1 MDDPTTIALNLTFF
15 GTLGVAFVMFICMFI
30 LVVATL
36 VIAGVG
42 RLAVLIVMA
51 LFGRFPGNDTVE
63 VVRLPVGTQSST
75 GAAPAE
81 APEARQERQAR
92 QERPAKLPKPR
103 RPARE
108 PRPPRDWKR
117 LLSRAGLEESL
128 RTAVVHHPLLAAAR
142 PVPPVLAKDWAAAV
156 AAADARAV
164 ARARAA
170 VPEIKVASPDRG
182 GRGVAADGVVK
193 VAPLV
198 ESALHT
204 GTLHTGALQT
214 AEAVRTESPRSA
226 AMNTEAPSKQPPAP
240 GETGT
245 KGAPVR
251 SALALSAQPPRPVR
265 KPAAAGHMAVLDT
278 GSMVSLAQH
287 EDARVR
293 S

>member
-1 MDDPTTIALNLTFF
+1 VFKEGEVEDPTTIALNLTFF
-15 GTLGVAFVMFICMFI
+15 GTLGVAFVMFIGMFI
-30 LVVATL
+30 LVVVTL

-42 RLAVLIVMA
+42 RLVALIVMA
-51 LFGRFPGNDTVE
+51 LFGRFPGSDTIE
-63 VVRLPVGTQSST
+63 VVRLAVGTHSSA

-81 APEARQERQAR
+81 APEPR
-92 QERPAKLPKPR
+92 QERPAKIPKAP

-108 PRPPRDWKR
+108 PRPPRDWKK
-117 LLSRAGLEESL
+117 LLSRARLREAL
-128 RTAVVHHPLLAAAR
+128 RTAVIHHPLLTAAR

-170 VPEIKVASPDRG
+170 VPEIRVAGPDRT

-204 GTLHTGALQT
+204 GALHTDAINN
-214 AEAVRTESPRSA
+214 EAAHKDASH
-226 AMNTEAPSKQPPAP
+226 TEAPRTEAPAP
-240 GETGT
+240 GEKAT

-251 SALALSAQPPRPVR
+251 SALALSAQPPRPAR
-265 KPAAAGHMAVLDT
+265 KPAAAGHLAVLDT

>member
-1 MDDPTTIALNLTFF
+1 MEDPTTIALNLTFF
-15 GTLGVAFVMFICMFI
+15 GTLGVAFVMFIGMFI
-30 LVVATL
+30 LVVVTL
-36 VIAGVG
+36 MIAGVG
-42 RLAVLIVMA
+42 RLVALIVMA
-51 LFGRFPGNDTVE
+51 SFGRFPGNDTIE
-63 VVRLPVGTQSST
+63 VVRLPVGTQSSAE
-75 GAAPAE
+75 AAPAE
-81 APEARQERQAR
+81 AREPR
-92 QERPAKLPKPR
+92 QERPAKTPKAP

-108 PRPPRDWKR
+108 PRPPRDWKK
-117 LLSRAGLEESL
+117 LLSRDGLREAL
-128 RTAVVHHPLLAAAR
+128 RTAVVHHPLLTAAR

-170 VPEIKVASPDRG
+170 VPEIRVASPDRT

-204 GTLHTGALQT
+204 GALHTEALHQ
-214 AEAVRTESPRSA
+214 EAAHKDASH
-226 AMNTEAPSKQPPAP
+226 TEAPRTEAPAP
-240 GETGT
+240 GETAT

-251 SALALSAQPPRPVR
+251 SALALSAQPPRPAR
-265 KPAAAGHMAVLDT
+265 KPTAAGHMAVLDT

>member
-81 APEARQERQAR
+81 APEARQERQA
-92 QERPAKLPKPR
+92 RPAKLPKPR

-251 SALALSAQPPRPVR
+251 SALALSAQPPRPAR

>member
-1 MDDPTTIALNLTFF
+1 M
-15 GTLGVAFVMFICMFI
+15 FV

-42 RLAVLIVMA
+42 RLAALIVMA

-63 VVRLPVGTQSST
+63 VVRLPVGTQSSA

-81 APEARQERQAR
+81 APEARQER
-92 QERPAKLPKPR
+92 PAKVPKTPR
-103 RPARE
+103 PVRE

-170 VPEIKVASPDRG
+170 VPEIKVAGPDRG

-204 GTLHTGALQT
+204 GALHTGAPQT
-214 AEAVRTESPRSA
+214 AGAVSTEAPRSA

-251 SALALSAQPPRPVR
+251 SALALSAQPPRPAR

>member
-1 MDDPTTIALNLTFF
+1 MEDPTTIALNLTFF
-15 GTLGVAFVMFICMFI
+15 GTVGVAFVMFIGMFI
-30 LVVATL
+30 LFMVTL

-42 RLAVLIVMA
+42 RLTALIVMA
-51 LFGRFPGNDTVE
+51 LFGRFPGNDTIE
-63 VVRLPVGTQSST
+63 VVRLPVGTQSSA

-81 APEARQERQAR
+81 APEVR
-92 QERPAKLPKPR
+92 QERPAKKPQTP

-108 PRPPRDWKR
+108 PRPPRDWKK
-117 LLSRAGLEESL
+117 LLSRAGLKEAL
-128 RTAVVHHPLLAAAR
+128 RTAVVHHPLLTAAR
-142 PVPPVLAKDWAAAV
+142 PVPHVLAKDWAAAV

-170 VPEIKVASPDRG
+170 APEIRIAGPDRPG
-182 GRGVAADGVVK
+182 LGVAADGVVK

-198 ESALHT
+198 ESALN
-204 GTLHTGALQT
+204 TGALH
-214 AEAVRTESPRSA
+214 TESLQKTAPHKEA
-226 AMNTEAPSKQPPAP
+226 QHNEAPHTETHAP
-240 GETGT
+240 SEAGT

-251 SALALSAQPPRPVR
+251 SALALSAQPPRPSR

-287 EDARVR
+287 EDVRVR

>member
-51 LFGRFPGNDTVE
+51 LFGRFPGSDTVE

-81 APEARQERQAR
+81 APEARQERQA
-92 QERPAKLPKPR
+92 RPAKLPKPR

>member
-1 MDDPTTIALNLTFF
+1 MEDPTTIALNLTFF
-15 GTLGVAFVMFICMFI
+15 GTLGVAFVMFIGMFF
-30 LVVATL
+30 LVVVTL

-42 RLAVLIVMA
+42 RLAALIVMA
-51 LFGRFPGNDTVE
+51 LFGRFPGNDTIE
-63 VVRLPVGTQSST
+63 VVRLPVGTRSSAGT
-75 GAAPAE
+75 APDQAS
-81 APEARQERQAR
+81 EARQEL
-92 QERPAKLPKPR
+92 PAKTPKAP

-108 PRPPRDWKR
+108 PRPPRDWKK
-117 LLSRAGLEESL
+117 LLSRAGLKQAL
-128 RTAVVHHPLLAAAR
+128 RTAVVHHPLLTAAR

-170 VPEIKVASPDRG
+170 APEIKLTGTARP
-182 GRGVAADGVVK
+182 GRGVAADGVGK

-198 ESALHT
+198 ESALN
-204 GTLHTGALQT
+204 TGALHT
-214 AEAVRTESPRSA
+214 VALRK
-226 AMNTEAPSKQPPAP
+226 EAPKKEAPHSQAPAP

-251 SALALSAQPPRPVR
+251 SALALSAQPPRPAR
-265 KPAAAGHMAVLDT
+265 KPTAAGHMAVLDT

-287 EDARVR
+287 EDVRVR